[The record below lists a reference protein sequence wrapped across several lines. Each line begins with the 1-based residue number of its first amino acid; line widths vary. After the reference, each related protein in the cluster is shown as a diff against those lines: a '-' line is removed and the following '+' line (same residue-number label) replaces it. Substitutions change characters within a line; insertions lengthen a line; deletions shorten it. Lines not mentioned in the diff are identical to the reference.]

1 MGTRSLTKVIR
12 TWEDEAGKKHRQPL
26 TCMYRQ
32 YDGYMS
38 GHGTELAEW
47 LSGYTVV
54 NGIPLDK
61 SEPMFN
67 GMECLAAQ
75 MFVHFKSS
83 GCKDDGTPTSEVGGI
98 YCMHPDASDCWEE
111 YLYEI
116 SEEDKQIHLTV
127 YEIGHESGATEIF
140 HGTPEQLLTKI
151 NITENNI
158 KINQ

>member
-1 MGTRSLTKVIR
+1 MGTRSLTKVIQ
-12 TWEDEAGKKHRQPL
+12 TWEDESGKKQRKPI

-38 GHGTELAEW
+38 GHGVELAEW

-67 GMECLAAQ
+67 GMDCLAAQ
-75 MFVHFKSS
+75 MFAHFK
-83 GCKDDGTPTSEVGGI
+83 TEAGGI
-98 YCMHPDASDCWEE
+98 YCVHPDTKDCWEE

-116 SEEDKQIHLTV
+116 SNGVVDEKETIFITV
-127 YEIGHESGATEIF
+127 YEKPPRGYDGWVEIF
-140 HGTPEQLLTKI
+140 NGTPEELLTKI
-151 NITENNI
+151 E
-158 KINQ
+158 KYVKD

>member
-12 TWEDEAGKKHRQPL
+12 TWEDETGKKHRQPL

-38 GHGTELAEW
+38 GHGAELAEW

-67 GMECLAAQ
+67 GMDCLAAQ

-83 GCKDDGTPTSEVGGI
+83 GCKDDGTPTSNVGGI
-98 YCMHPDASDCWEE
+98 YCMHPDTEDVYED

-116 SEEDKQIHLTV
+116 EQAGKDILITV
-127 YEIGHESGATEIF
+127 YELGFEDGGTYLLQA
-140 HGTPEQLLTKI
+140 TPEELLTKI
-151 NITENNI
+151 
-158 KINQ
+158 QLDYA